1 MDIQTFFYY
10 IASVAMG
17 FFIILCIS
25 ILFIIRKTSGKL
37 DKMLDGTKEKIE
49 KTIDGLGSLIFKVD
63 LIKEAI
69 EGIANINFK
78 RKKIQEGKK
87 YDRINENKKEKKEN

>member
-25 ILFIIRKTSGKL
+25 ILFIIKKTSGKL
-37 DKMLDGTKEKIE
+37 DKMLDGTKEKLE
-49 KTIDGLGSLIFKVD
+49 KTIDNLGSLLFKVD
-63 LIKEAI
+63 LIKEGI
-69 EGIANINFK
+69 EAIANINLK
-78 RKKIQEGKK
+78 RKRIQENRN
-87 YDRINENKKEKKEN
+87 YDRINENKKETK

>member
-25 ILFIIRKTSGKL
+25 ILFVIKKTSGKL
-37 DKMLDGTKEKIE
+37 DKMLDGTKEKLE
-49 KTIDGLGSLIFKVD
+49 KTIDGLGSLLFKVD

-69 EGIANINFK
+69 EGIANINLK
-78 RKKIQEGKK
+78 RKRIQDNRN
-87 YDRINENKKEKKEN
+87 YDRIEENKNERK

>member
-25 ILFIIRKTSGKL
+25 ILFTIKKTSGKL
-37 DKMLDGTKEKIE
+37 DKMLDGTKEKLE
-49 KTIDGLGSLIFKVD
+49 KTIDGLGSLLFKVD

-69 EGIANINFK
+69 EGISNMNLK
-78 RKKIQEGKK
+78 RKRIQDSRN
-87 YDRINENKKEKKEN
+87 YDRIEENKKETK

>member
-17 FFIILCIS
+17 FFIILCIAV
-25 ILFIIRKTSGKL
+25 LIIIKKTSGKL
-37 DKMLDGTKEKIE
+37 DKVLDGTKEKLE
-49 KTIDGLGSLIFKVD
+49 KTIDGLGSLLFKVD

-69 EGIANINFK
+69 EGIANINLK
-78 RKKIQEGKK
+78 RKRIQDNRNYNSIEEDKNGDK
-87 YDRINENKKEKKEN
+87 